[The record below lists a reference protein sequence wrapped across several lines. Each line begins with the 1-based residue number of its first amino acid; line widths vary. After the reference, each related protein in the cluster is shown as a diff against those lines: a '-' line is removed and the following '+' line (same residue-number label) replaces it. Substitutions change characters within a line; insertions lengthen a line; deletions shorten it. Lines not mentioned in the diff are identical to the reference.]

1 MYEDQINRAMGVF
14 EHKNNVREHYHCIKQ
29 MFELH
34 NTAELLKD
42 LSKRPDLDTVCAFD
56 YNRMKQFALTGHG
69 LQYKD
74 YHPEV

>member
-1 MYEDQINRAMGVF
+1 
-14 EHKNNVREHYHCIKQ
+14 